1 MAVETERVALVTGAS
16 SGIGEAAAQALLAAG
31 FTVYGTSRRAIAG
44 EERDGVVFLPLDVTD
59 DQSAAGAVRE
69 VLGRSGRIDV
79 LVNNA
84 GFGVAGAAEESSIEQ
99 ARALFD
105 TNLFGAMRMIR
116 AVLPQMREQGSGRVI
131 NLSSVVGLVPAP
143 FMALYAA
150 SKHAIEGYSE
160 SLDHEVREHGVRVLL
175 VEPASPGPRSTRII
189 PADQPLPVY
198 ARRRQ
203 VFDGLIAEAIKGG
216 DEPSVVGDVIVAAA
230 TDPRPKLRYPAGPL
244 ARRVSKLRRFA
255 PSTLFD
261 KQIRKINQLRSSK
274 LPRPLAR
281 AEGIKRAAVGA
292 RSAKAGSHPQRRPVG
307 TTVSMSTTY
316 KEAPTQTIDVGGVE
330 FAYRQ
335 LGPSTGVP
343 VVFLHPPGRR
353 PGQLGP
359 PGHGRHRR
367 QAIGSSPSTTAASAP
382 PADPRRHH
390 RARWPATPSP
400 SSAPSASIRS
410 TCSGSPWAA

>member
-1 MAVETERVALVTGAS
+1 M
-16 SGIGEAAAQALLAAG
+16 
-31 FTVYGTSRRAIAG
+31 
-44 EERDGVVFLPLDVTD
+44 
-59 DQSAAGAVRE
+59 RE

-84 GFGVAGAAEESSIEQ
+84 GLGVAGAAEESSIEQ

-105 TNLFGAMRMIR
+105 TNLFGAMRMAR

-131 NLSSVVGLVPAP
+131 NLSSVLGLVPAP
-143 FMALYAA
+143 FGALYAA

-175 VEPASPGPRSTRII
+175 VEPAYTRTSFDANSI

-261 KQIRKINQLRSSK
+261 KQIRKINQLNGRASSPA
-274 LPRPLAR
+274 PRR
-281 AEGIKRAAVGA
+281 AEGIKRATVGA
-292 RSAKAGSHPQRRPVG
+292 N
-307 TTVSMSTTY
+307 
-316 KEAPTQTIDVGGVE
+316 E
-330 FAYRQ
+330 
-335 LGPSTGVP
+335 
-343 VVFLHPPGRR
+343 
-353 PGQLGP
+353 
-359 PGHGRHRR
+359 RHRR
-367 QAIGSSPSTTAASAP
+367 GPHP
-382 PADPRRHH
+382 HGG
-390 RARWPATPSP
+390 
-400 SSAPSASIRS
+400 RS
-410 TCSGSPWAA
+410 GGR